1 MPKHYLISG
10 MPVALSLQLVFDSL
24 GLPEHGG
31 ESWTVLSEEVKGS
44 VNRYQSTIVSKMQ

>member
-1 MPKHYLISG
+1 MPKHCSVSG
-10 MPVALSLQLVFDSL
+10 IPVELSLQLVLDGL

-44 VNRYQSTIVSKMQ
+44 VNRPQSTVVSKMQ